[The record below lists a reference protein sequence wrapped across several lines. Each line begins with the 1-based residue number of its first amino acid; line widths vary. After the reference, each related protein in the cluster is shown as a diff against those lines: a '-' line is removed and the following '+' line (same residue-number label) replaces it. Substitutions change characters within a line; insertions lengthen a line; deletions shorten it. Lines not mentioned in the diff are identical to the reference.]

1 VRNRERAAVITK
13 REKQLKEFIF
23 FKILDDLGNP
33 FVDASGKVLLS
44 SEFKIVRKKVD
55 KAAIVELIRR
65 SPIPDLDIDFFMDDS
80 GNP

>member
-33 FVDASGKVLLS
+33 FVDATGIYVFIYTYIHIYIYICVYIYAYIYVYIRTK
-44 SEFKIVRKKVD
+44 F
-55 KAAIVELIRR
+55 AI
-65 SPIPDLDIDFFMDDS
+65 M
-80 GNP
+80 